1 MACDSLVIMTF
12 NYTLLEEGA
21 GQGKLY
27 IIVDALDECPNKSG
41 SPPPPREKTL
51 LLVKELVSQR
61 HQDIC
66 ISSGKML
73 IPI

>member
-41 SPPPPREKTL
+41 FPPPPPTRKDLATREGA
-51 LLVKELVSQR
+51 
-61 HQDIC
+61 C
-66 ISSGKML
+66 
-73 IPI
+73 